1 MGEIKESKK
10 NYVIK
15 FPEILAE
22 ILREKTRQE
31 IIEETGRFVVLMSA
45 AEENKE
51 YIESLK
57 KKGGKRD
64 EFISREI

>member
-1 MGEIKESKK
+1 MGEIKRFKVVPIPLAEVWIEKAKQEVVKK
-10 NYVIK
+10 NGNLI
-15 FPEILAE
+15 ILE
-22 ILREKTRQE
+22 
-31 IIEETGRFVVLMSA
+31 SA

>member
-1 MGEIKESKK
+1 MGEIKRFK
-10 NYVIK
+10 VVPI
-15 FPEILAE
+15 PLAE
-22 ILREKTRQE
+22 FWIKKAKQE
-31 IIEETGRFVVLMSA
+31 IIKETGRFVVLMSA